1 MYTVV
6 TENQGK
12 KLCPILTGGKREDSK
27 AQFGKLEREMI
38 LSAVKKLTDTSV
50 LHPEKRSDSHLLNSI
65 TQRKRVIKGRKH
77 LKVDEKML

>member
-1 MYTVV
+1 
-6 TENQGK
+6 
-12 KLCPILTGGKREDSK
+12 
-27 AQFGKLEREMI
+27 MI

-50 LHPEKRSDSHLLNSI
+50 LDPEKRSDSHLLNSI